1 MFLTDQLHVLRTSYG
16 SYESNFTSATTKRS
30 LLTQALNEMTEK
42 TEILFAI
49 SRGNEEVDY
58 VGNVDVKVDD
68 VKVDDVKVID
78 DVKVD
83 HDVELSEGETFE
95 HSQLKK
101 QNMKKNKKMNK
112 KKNDWKRPI

>member
-1 MFLTDQLHVLRTSYG
+1 
-16 SYESNFTSATTKRS
+16 
-30 LLTQALNEMTEK
+30 MTEK

-58 VGNVDVKVDD
+58 VGNVDVKVND

-101 QNMKKNKKMNK
+101 QKMKKKNKKMNK